1 MRSLV
6 LSTQVKN
13 SPTGAIAFDNLPDAA
28 MLRLPQIVGP
38 LVPCSHSTW
47 WRYVKAGKAP
57 QPIKISPGVTAWR
70 VGDIRA
76 WLAGQQL

>member
-1 MRSLV
+1 M
-6 LSTQVKN
+6 LSTQVKH
-13 SPTGAIAFDNLPDAA
+13 SPTEAIAFDNLPDAA

-38 LVPCSHSTW
+38 LVPISHATW
-47 WRYVKAGKAP
+47 WRYVRAGKAP
-57 QPIKISPGVTAWR
+57 QPVKISPGVTAWR

>member
-1 MRSLV
+1 MVNLV
-6 LSTQVKN
+6 SSKKSKRPTVEFAQLSDT
-13 SPTGAIAFDNLPDAA
+13 AFV
-28 MLRLPQIVGP
+28 RVTQIVGP

-47 WRYVKAGKAP
+47 WRYVKAGNAP

-76 WLAGQQL
+76 WLAGHQP